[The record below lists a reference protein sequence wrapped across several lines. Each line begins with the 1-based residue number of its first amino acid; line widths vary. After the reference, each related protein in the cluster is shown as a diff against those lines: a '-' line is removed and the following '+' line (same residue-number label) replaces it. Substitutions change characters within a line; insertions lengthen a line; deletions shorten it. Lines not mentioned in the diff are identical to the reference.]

1 VFADARKE
9 PGMVAAI
16 DMPAL
21 PQEPVPS
28 FVEPPRSGRIPVDEI
43 TAKARQAR
51 PGHALLTGIGWVLFG
66 GAWAVTKLLGCLWL
80 ALSWCWTACQM
91 GIADAQGK
99 GPSKS
104 SLIEENRELRL
115 AIKRLG
121 GEA

>member
-1 VFADARKE
+1 
-9 PGMVAAI
+9 MVAAT
-16 DMPAL
+16 DLAL
-21 PQEPVPS
+21 PGSDPVQG
-28 FVEPPRSGRIPVDEI
+28 FAEQPRPARVPVDEI

-66 GAWAVTKLLGCLWL
+66 GAWAVTKLLGGLWL

-91 GIADAQGK
+91 GIADARGK

-104 SLIEENRELRL
+104 GLIEENEALRL
-115 AIKRLG
+115 AVKRLG